1 LAFLLARHGAPQIFA
16 RLTSWWAP
24 LLVTVTSACAIGALV
39 ALWCGR
45 FRWARAAAIGQVTCI
60 LVGWGLAQQPYIV
73 VPDLTFVG
81 TATDP
86 KTLYLLKSA
95 LLAGAVVLLPS
106 FVYLFYVFKRRP
118 I

>member
-1 LAFLLARHGAPQIFA
+1 
-16 RLTSWWAP
+16 
-24 LLVTVTSACAIGALV
+24 
-39 ALWCGR
+39 
-45 FRWARAAAIGQVTCI
+45 
-60 LVGWGLAQQPYIV
+60 LAQHPYIV